1 MIVNLYHHIG
11 IILIIGNL
19 KSIETYF
26 KNYYKN
32 VRLKEIEC

>member
-1 MIVNLYHHIG
+1 LIFNLYHHIE
-11 IILIIGNL
+11 IILVIGNL

-32 VRLKEIEC
+32 IRLKEIEG